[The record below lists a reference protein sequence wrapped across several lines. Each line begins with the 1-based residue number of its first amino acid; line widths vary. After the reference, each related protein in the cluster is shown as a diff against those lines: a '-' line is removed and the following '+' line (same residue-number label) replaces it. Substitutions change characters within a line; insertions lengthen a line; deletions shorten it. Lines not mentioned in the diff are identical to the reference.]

1 MLLVVEDDPIQRT
14 VLAELLR
21 NAGHRILEAQNGSE
35 ALALLDA
42 YAQDITLVIVNY
54 FLGKNRS
61 LLVESIR
68 ERWPIGWIL
77 LLLPPYGLCD
87 IAKIVADKLAE
98 D

>member
-14 VLAELLR
+14 VLVELLR
-21 NAGHRILEAQNGSE
+21 NAGHRVLEAESRSE

-42 YAQDITLVIVNY
+42 YAQDIALVIVNY
-54 FLGKNRS
+54 FLTKEHTA
-61 LLVESIR
+61 LVESIR

-87 IAKIVADKLAE
+87 IAKKVAIKLAE